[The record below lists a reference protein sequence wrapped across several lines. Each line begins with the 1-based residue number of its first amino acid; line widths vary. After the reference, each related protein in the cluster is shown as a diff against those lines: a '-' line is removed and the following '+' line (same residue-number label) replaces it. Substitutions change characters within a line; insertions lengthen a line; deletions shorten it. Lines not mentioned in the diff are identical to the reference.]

1 MRTYVQ
7 NKVQQFHGMDKLV
20 IGYAIAGGIIG
31 LFIAAHWLGFPK
43 TGKGCSL
50 LDILEKQVPKK
61 YFLSGEQPEFAGFFI
76 RGTYGGIV
84 YLSGWRERTSC
95 CISGFL

>member
-61 YFLSGEQPEFAGFFI
+61 YFLSGEQLQK
-76 RGTYGGIV
+76 IV
-84 YLSGWRERTSC
+84 FKS
-95 CISGFL
+95 